1 MYQSGRCGG
10 PGPTPSWC
18 GAGGGQSA
26 SAARW
31 PGWTFGKAGPRWSPC
46 SPEGLDLYN
55 TWAYRSVVALQRLE
69 FVQNFADQDGNT
81 ITPAG
86 IGLPPELLRDVRHL
100 VIFHSLGEYRT
111 EPTVTEYGSVSDQ
124 LLELSKAGLEQVLD
138 KLATSLQQPRNT

>member
-1 MYQSGRCGG
+1 
-10 PGPTPSWC
+10 
-18 GAGGGQSA
+18 
-26 SAARW
+26 
-31 PGWTFGKAGPRWSPC
+31 
-46 SPEGLDLYN
+46 
-55 TWAYRSVVALQRLE
+55 VALQRLE

-111 EPTVTEYGSVSDQ
+111 EPTVAEYGSVSDQ

-138 KLATSLQQPRNT
+138 KLAASLQEPPT